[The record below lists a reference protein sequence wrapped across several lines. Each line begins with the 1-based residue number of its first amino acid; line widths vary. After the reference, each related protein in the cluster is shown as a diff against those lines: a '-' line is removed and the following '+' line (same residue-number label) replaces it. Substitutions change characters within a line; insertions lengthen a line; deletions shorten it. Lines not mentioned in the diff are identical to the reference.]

1 MNNRETHYFDH
12 KKFYSLFN
20 LTGMTQGEFGKRVG
34 VSGPAISQYINGHNA
49 PCEKTINK
57 MCVVLGCSYGDLK
70 KSKSSDWKEEFK
82 RLNPP
87 IDNLCPRTNKIYKN
101 NYDSVKALV
110 AVANDDNAAVIMRAI
125 KELMK

>member
-12 KKFYSLFN
+12 KKLYSLFN
-20 LTGMTQGEFGKRVG
+20 LTGMTQTEFGKRVG
-34 VSGPAISQYINGHNA
+34 VSGSSICQYINGNNA

-57 MCVVLGCSYGDLK
+57 MCIVLGCSYGDLK
-70 KSKSSDWKEEFK
+70 KSKSSDWREEFK

-87 IDNLCPRTNKIYKN
+87 VDKVHTNKN
-101 NYDSVKALV
+101 NSDAVKALV